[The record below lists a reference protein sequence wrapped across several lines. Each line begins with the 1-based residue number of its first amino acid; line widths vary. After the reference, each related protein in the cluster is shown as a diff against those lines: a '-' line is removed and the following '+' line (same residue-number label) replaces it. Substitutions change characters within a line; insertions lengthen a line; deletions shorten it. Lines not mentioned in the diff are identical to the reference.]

1 MAEEIRT
8 LADLPFHVSGRYPKS
23 VLIRRCR
30 AEAAD
35 VTELSSREFFE
46 QVRDLSLGLGALGVE
61 AGDRVAILSESRPE
75 WLIADYAALTRG
87 AVTVPIYPT
96 LPEAQVRYILADSGA
111 CAVVASDESQAAKV
125 RAVWPELPGLAV
137 LIVVDRAPDAAPSAA
152 AAAAEA
158 AGGAA
163 PPAEEQATGP
173 AADAAVP
180 GEADAGNDGANGPS
194 SGAADAVGSEPGD
207 AAPAAGAPTAARRE
221 ELSLADAAA
230 RGHRRLMDEEG
241 LGRMY
246 KEAAAAIPAD
256 RLATI
261 IYTSG
266 TTGEP
271 KGVML
276 SHGNIVSNIL
286 ASDSVISV
294 TDDDDALSFLPLS
307 HAFERMVCCLYL
319 YKGVTISFAES
330 LDTIA
335 RDLQGVRPTTLTGVP
350 RVYEKLHARIHD
362 AVAQAPAVRRALFH
376 WALGV
381 GGDASRAARAG
392 RRAPLATRL
401 QLGLATRIVLSK
413 VRERL
418 GGRVRFVVSGSAP
431 LDVPVAEFL
440 FAIGVPVVEG
450 YGLTET
456 APVLTVNPLEAP
468 RPGSV
473 GVAVPGVEIRIAADG
488 EILARGPNVMQG
500 YYHKPEATA
509 EVIVDGWFHTGDIG
523 RLDDDGYLTI
533 TDRKKEIIV
542 TAGGKNVA
550 PTPIEAELKRS
561 PLVAEAVLI
570 GNRRPCITALLVPDF
585 DALAHELGT
594 PAGAEAR
601 EEVAGRSDVKERLEA
616 VVAAVNA
623 DLPRHEQIKEFAAL
637 PAAFGIATGELT
649 PTLKVKRRVVEER
662 WGAAIEALY
671 AQ

>member
-1 MAEEIRT
+1 MAEGIRT
-8 LADLPFHVSGRYPKS
+8 LADLPFHVSGRYPKP

-30 AEAAD
+30 ADEAD
-35 VTELSSREFFE
+35 VAELSSREFFE
-46 QVRDLSLGLGALGVE
+46 QVRDLGLGLGAVGVE
-61 AGDRVAILSESRPE
+61 SGDRVAILSESRPE
-75 WLIADYAALTRG
+75 WLIADFAALTRG

-111 CAVVASDESQAAKV
+111 CAVVASDEAQAAKV
-125 RAVWPELPGLAV
+125 RAVWPDLPDLRV
-137 LIVVDRAPDAAPSAA
+137 LVVVDGTPGSAEPDAT
-152 AAAAEA
+152 
-158 AGGAA
+158 A
-163 PPAEEQATGP
+163 PPA
-173 AADAAVP
+173 V
-180 GEADAGNDGANGPS
+180 
-194 SGAADAVGSEPGD
+194 
-207 AAPAAGAPTAARRE
+207 ARRE
-221 ELSLADAAA
+221 ELSLAEAVA

-286 ASDSVISV
+286 AADSVISV
-294 TDDDDALSFLPLS
+294 TDDDEALSFLPLS

-381 GGDASRAARAG
+381 GGAASRAARAG
-392 RRAPLATRL
+392 RSAPLSTRL
-401 QLGLATRIVLSK
+401 QLGVASRLVLSK

-431 LDVPVAEFL
+431 LNVPVAEFL
-440 FAIGVPVVEG
+440 FAIGAPVVEG

-500 YYHKPEATA
+500 YYNKPEATA
-509 EVIVDGWFHTGDIG
+509 EVMVDGWFHTGDIG

-561 PLVAEAVLI
+561 PIVAEAVLI
-570 GNRRPCITALLVPDF
+570 GNRRPCITALLLPDF

-594 PAGAEAR
+594 PAGADAR
-601 EEVAGRSDVKERLEA
+601 EEAVARPEVKERLEA
-616 VVAAVNA
+616 VVEAVNA

-637 PAAFGIATGELT
+637 PAEFSIATGELT

-662 WGAAIEALY
+662 WGDTIETLY
-671 AQ
+671 TS

>member
-23 VLIRRCR
+23 VLVRRCR
-30 AEAAD
+30 AAAAD

-46 QVRDLSLGLGALGVE
+46 QVRDLSLGLGAFGVE

-75 WLIADYAALTRG
+75 WLIADFAALTRG

-111 CAVVASDESQAAKV
+111 CAVVAADETQAAKV
-125 RAVWPELPGLAV
+125 RAVWSDLPDLSV
-137 LIVVDRAPDAAPSAA
+137 LIVVDREPAAAPPSDAAPSDPDSS
-152 AAAAEA
+152 
-158 AGGAA
+158 AGEVSATESAG
-163 PPAEEQATGP
+163 PAEPDRGRTE
-173 AADAAVP
+173 P
-180 GEADAGNDGANGPS
+180 GAR
-194 SGAADAVGSEPGD
+194 SGAE
-207 AAPAAGAPTAARRE
+207 RRN
-221 ELSLADAAA
+221 ELSLAEAVA
-230 RGHRRLMDEEG
+230 RGHRRLMDEDG

-246 KEAAAAIPAD
+246 KEAAAAIQPD
-256 RLATI
+256 RLATL

-276 SHGNIVSNIL
+276 SHGNIVSNVL
-286 ASDSVISV
+286 SAASVISV
-294 TDDDDALSFLPLS
+294 TDDDEALSFLPLS
-307 HAFERMVCCLYL
+307 HAFERTVCCLYL
-319 YKGVTISFAES
+319 YRGVTISFAES
-330 LDTIA
+330 LETIA

-362 AVAQAPAVRRALFH
+362 AVAQAPAVRRALFR
-376 WALGV
+376 WALGL
-381 GGDASRAARAG
+381 GGAASRAARAG
-392 RRAPLATRL
+392 RPAPLATRL
-401 QLGLATRIVLSK
+401 QLGAADRLVLSK

-431 LDVPVAEFL
+431 LAVPVAEFL

-468 RPGSV
+468 RAGTV
-473 GVAVPGVEIRIAADG
+473 GPAIPGVELRIAADG

-500 YYHKPEATA
+500 YYNKPEATA
-509 EVIVDGWFHTGDIG
+509 EAIVDGWFHTGDIG
-523 RLDDDGYLTI
+523 RFDDDGYLAI

-561 PLVAEAVLI
+561 SIVAEAVLI

-585 DALAHELGT
+585 EALAHELGT
-594 PAGAEAR
+594 PAGAAR
-601 EEVAGRSDVKERLEA
+601 EDVASRPEVRERLAA

-637 PAAFGIATGELT
+637 PAAFTIATGELT

-662 WGAAIEALY
+662 WGEAIAALY
-671 AQ
+671 AS

>member
-1 MAEEIRT
+1 MITT

-23 VLIRRCR
+23 VLIRRCQ

-75 WLIADYAALTRG
+75 WLLADYAALTRG

-125 RAVWPELPGLAV
+125 RAVWPELPDLRV
-137 LIVVDRAPDAAPSAA
+137 LVVVDRAPDAAP
-152 AAAAEA
+152 
-158 AGGAA
+158 
-163 PPAEEQATGP
+163 PAEP
-173 AADAAVP
+173 A
-180 GEADAGNDGANGPS
+180 G
-194 SGAADAVGSEPGD
+194 
-207 AAPAAGAPTAARRE
+207 RE
-221 ELSLADAAA
+221 ELSLVDAAA

-276 SHGNIVSNIL
+276 SHGNIVSNVL
-286 ASDSVISV
+286 AADSVISV
-294 TDDDDALSFLPLS
+294 TDDDEALSFLPLS

-362 AVAQAPAVRRALFH
+362 AVAQAPAVRRSLFH

-381 GGDASRAARAG
+381 GGAASRAARAG
-392 RRAPLATRL
+392 RSAPLATRL
-401 QLGLATRIVLSK
+401 QLAPADRLVLSK

-561 PLVAEAVLI
+561 PLVAEAVLV
-570 GNRRPCITALLVPDF
+570 GNRRPCIAALLVPDF
-585 DALAHELGT
+585 DALAQELGT
-594 PAGAEAR
+594 PAGADAR
-601 EEVAGRSDVKERLEA
+601 EAVAARSDVKERLEA

-637 PAAFGIATGELT
+637 PAEFSIATGELT

-662 WGAAIEALY
+662 WGDAIEALY
-671 AQ
+671 AS

>member
-23 VLIRRCR
+23 VLIRRCQ
-30 AEAAD
+30 AAAAD
-35 VTELSSREFFE
+35 VTELSARAFFE

-61 AGDRVAILSESRPE
+61 DGDRVALLSESRPE
-75 WLIADYAALTRG
+75 WLIADFAVLTRG

-111 CAVVASDESQAAKV
+111 RVVVASDEAQAAKV
-125 RAVWPELPGLAV
+125 RAVWPDLPDLSV
-137 LIVVDRAPDAAPSAA
+137 LIVVDGAPST
-152 AAAAEA
+152 
-158 AGGAA
+158 A
-163 PPAEEQATGP
+163 PAV
-173 AADAAVP
+173 AAV
-180 GEADAGNDGANGPS
+180 
-194 SGAADAVGSEPGD
+194 
-207 AAPAAGAPTAARRE
+207 RE
-221 ELSLADAAA
+221 ELSLADATA
-230 RGHRRLMDEEG
+230 RGHRRLMDEDG

-246 KEAAAAIPAD
+246 KEAAAAIAPD

-276 SHGNIVSNIL
+276 SHENVVSNVI
-286 ASDSVISV
+286 ASDAVISV
-294 TDDDDALSFLPLS
+294 TDDDEALSFLPLS

-362 AVAQAPAVRRALFH
+362 AVAQAPAIRRALFH

-381 GGDASRAARAG
+381 GGAASRAARAG
-392 RRAPLATRL
+392 RPVPLVTRL
-401 QLGLATRIVLSK
+401 QLGVASRLVLSK

-418 GGRVRFVVSGSAP
+418 GGRVRFLVSGSAP
-431 LDVPVAEFL
+431 LSVPVAEFL

-500 YYHKPEATA
+500 YYNKPDATA
-509 EVIVDGWFHTGDIG
+509 AVIVDGWFHTGDIG
-523 RLDDDGYLTI
+523 QLDDGGYLTI

-561 PLVAEAVLI
+561 PIVAEAVLI

-585 DALAHELGT
+585 DALAHELDT

-601 EEVAGRSDVKERLEA
+601 EAVVARPEVKRRFEA
-616 VVAAVNA
+616 VVETVNA
-623 DLPRHEQIKEFAAL
+623 GLPRHEQIKEFAAL
-637 PAAFGIATGELT
+637 PAEFSIATGELT

-662 WGAAIEALY
+662 WRGTIDALY
-671 AQ
+671 GA

>member
-1 MAEEIRT
+1 MAEGIRT
-8 LADLPFHVSGRYPKS
+8 LADLPFHVSGRYPKP
-23 VLIRRCR
+23 VLVRRCQ
-30 AEAAD
+30 ADAAD
-35 VTELSSREFFE
+35 VTELSSRAFFE

-61 AGDRVAILSESRPE
+61 SGHRVATLSESRPE
-75 WLIADYAALTRG
+75 WLIADFAALTRG

-111 CAVVASDESQAAKV
+111 CAVVASDETQAAKV
-125 RAVWPELPGLAV
+125 RAVWPDLPDLSV
-137 LIVVDRAPDAAPSAA
+137 LIVVDGAPDGAPAGAADSSGDAASESEPGAADPGSAEPAA
-152 AAAAEA
+152 AAPAT
-158 AGGAA
+158 A
-163 PPAEEQATGP
+163 P
-173 AADAAVP
+173 
-180 GEADAGNDGANGPS
+180 
-194 SGAADAVGSEPGD
+194 
-207 AAPAAGAPTAARRE
+207 RRE
-221 ELSLADAAA
+221 ELSLAEATA

-286 ASDSVISV
+286 AADSVISV
-294 TDDDDALSFLPLS
+294 TDDDEALSFLPLS

-319 YKGVTISFAES
+319 YKGVTVSFAES

-362 AVAQAPAVRRALFH
+362 AVAQAPAIRRGLFH

-381 GGDASRAARAG
+381 GGAASRAARAG
-392 RRAPLATRL
+392 RSAPLTTRL
-401 QLGLATRIVLSK
+401 QLGVATRLVLSK

-431 LDVPVAEFL
+431 LNVPVAEFL

-473 GVAVPGVEIRIAADG
+473 GVAVPGVELRIAADG

-500 YYHKPEATA
+500 YYDKPEATA

-561 PLVAEAVLI
+561 PIVAEAVLV
-570 GNRRPCITALLVPDF
+570 GNRRPCITALLIPDF

-601 EEVAGRSDVKERLEA
+601 EEVAARPEVRARLGE
-616 VVAAVNA
+616 VVATVNA

-637 PAAFGIATGELT
+637 PAEFGIATGELT

-662 WGAAIEALY
+662 WGDTIEALY
-671 AQ
+671 AS

>member
-35 VTELSSREFFE
+35 VLELSSREFFE

-125 RAVWPELPGLAV
+125 RAVWPELPELAV
-137 LIVVDRAPDAAPSAA
+137 LIVVDRAADVPSADAA
-152 AAAAEA
+152 A
-158 AGGAA
+158 AGGA
-163 PPAEEQATGP
+163 PMAEA
-173 AADAAVP
+173 
-180 GEADAGNDGANGPS
+180 EA
-194 SGAADAVGSEPGD
+194 SGT
-207 AAPAAGAPTAARRE
+207 APAAAGPTAGAPAAARRE

-286 ASDSVISV
+286 ASDSVIAV

-362 AVAQAPAVRRALFH
+362 AVAQGPAVRRALFH

-381 GGDASRAARAG
+381 GGAASSSARAG
-392 RRAPLATRL
+392 RRAPLTTRL
-401 QLGLATRIVLSK
+401 QLGLATRLVLSK

-523 RLDDDGYLTI
+523 RLDEDGYLTI

-561 PLVAEAVLI
+561 PIVAEAVLI

-601 EEVAGRSDVKERLEA
+601 EDVAGRSDVKRRLEA

-637 PAAFGIATGELT
+637 PAEFSIATGELT

>member
-30 AEAAD
+30 ADAAD

-125 RAVWPELPGLAV
+125 RAVWPELPELAV
-137 LIVVDRAPDAAPSAA
+137 LIVVDRAPDT
-152 AAAAEA
+152 
-158 AGGAA
+158 A
-163 PPAEEQATGP
+163 PPAEEREASGAVP
-173 AADAAVP
+173 AAAVP
-180 GEADAGNDGANGPS
+180 SEADAGVDGA
-194 SGAADAVGSEPGD
+194 SGIRSDAADPVSSAAGD
-207 AAPAAGAPTAARRE
+207 ASPTAGAPTATRRE

-362 AVAQAPAVRRALFH
+362 AVAQAPAVRRTLFH

-392 RRAPLATRL
+392 RRAPLTTRL

-473 GVAVPGVEIRIAADG
+473 GVAVPGVEIRIASDG

-561 PLVAEAVLI
+561 PIVAEAVLI

-585 DALAHELGT
+585 AALAHELGT
-594 PAGAEAR
+594 PEGAEAR

-637 PAAFGIATGELT
+637 PAEFGIATGELT

>member
-1 MAEEIRT
+1 MAEGIRT
-8 LADLPFHVSGRYPKS
+8 LADLPFHVSGRYPKP
-23 VLIRRCR
+23 VLVRRCQ
-30 AEAAD
+30 ADAAD
-35 VTELSSREFFE
+35 VTELSSRAFFE
-46 QVRDLSLGLGALGVE
+46 QIRDLSLGLGALGVE
-61 AGDRVAILSESRPE
+61 SGHRVAILSESRPE
-75 WLIADYAALTRG
+75 WLIADFAALSRG

-111 CAVVASDESQAAKV
+111 RAVVASDEIQAAKV
-125 RAVWPELPGLAV
+125 RAVWPDLPDLAV
-137 LIVVDRAPDAAPSAA
+137 LIVVDRAPDAVPAGD
-152 AAAAEA
+152 AESS
-158 AGGAA
+158 G
-163 PPAEEQATGP
+163 
-173 AADAAVP
+173 DAASEAEP
-180 GEADAGNDGANGPS
+180 GEADP
-194 SGAADAVGSEPGD
+194 GSAE
-207 AAPAAGAPTAARRE
+207 PAAA
-221 ELSLADAAA
+221 ELSLAEATA

-246 KEAAAAIPAD
+246 KEAAAAIAAD

-286 ASDSVISV
+286 AADSVISV
-294 TDDDDALSFLPLS
+294 TDEDEALSFLPLS

-362 AVAQAPAVRRALFH
+362 AVTQAPAVRRALFH

-381 GGDASRAARAG
+381 GGAASRAARAG
-392 RRAPLATRL
+392 RSAPLTTRL
-401 QLGLATRIVLSK
+401 QLGVATRLVLSK
-413 VRERL
+413 VRDRL

-431 LDVPVAEFL
+431 LNVPVAEFL
-440 FAIGVPVVEG
+440 FAVGVPVVEG

-500 YYHKPEATA
+500 YYNKPEATA
-509 EVIVDGWFHTGDIG
+509 EVMVDGWFHTGDIG

-561 PLVAEAVLI
+561 PIVAEAVLI
-570 GNRRPCITALLVPDF
+570 GNRRPCITALLIPDF
-585 DALAHELGT
+585 DALAHELSTG
-594 PAGAEAR
+594 AGADSR
-601 EEVAGRSDVKERLEA
+601 EEAVARPEVKERLEA

-637 PAAFGIATGELT
+637 PAEFSIATGELT

-662 WGAAIEALY
+662 WGDTIEMLY
-671 AQ
+671 AS

>member
-8 LADLPFHVSGRYPKS
+8 LADLPFHVAGRFPKA

-30 AEAAD
+30 ADAAD
-35 VTELSSREFFE
+35 VTEHSSREFFE
-46 QVRDLSLGLGALGVE
+46 RIRDLGLGLGALGVA

-75 WLIADYAALTRG
+75 WLIADFAALTRG

-96 LPEAQVRYILADSGA
+96 LPESQVRYILADSGA
-111 CAVVASDESQAAKV
+111 RAVIVSDEIQAAKV
-125 RAVWPELPGLAV
+125 RAVWSDLPELSV
-137 LIVVDRAPDAAPSAA
+137 LVVMDGAPAAAPSPASS
-152 AAAAEA
+152 
-158 AGGAA
+158 AA
-163 PPAEEQATGP
+163 PPADP
-173 AADAAVP
+173 SSDAA
-180 GEADAGNDGANGPS
+180 
-194 SGAADAVGSEPGD
+194 
-207 AAPAAGAPTAARRE
+207 AAPARAARE
-221 ELSLADAAA
+221 ELSLADATA
-230 RGHRRLMDEEG
+230 RGHRRLMDEDG
-241 LGRMY
+241 LGREY
-246 KEAAAAIPAD
+246 KEEAAAIPPD

-276 SHGNIVSNIL
+276 SHENIVSNIR
-286 ASDSVISV
+286 ATNTVISV
-294 TDDDDALSFLPLS
+294 TDDDEALSFLPLS
-307 HAFERMVCCLYL
+307 HAFERMVCCFYL
-319 YKGVTISFAES
+319 YRGVTVSFAES

-362 AVAQAPAVRRALFH
+362 AVAQAPAIRRSLFH
-376 WALGV
+376 WALRV
-381 GGDASRAARAG
+381 GGAASRASRAG
-392 RRAPLATRL
+392 RAAPLGTRL
-401 QLGLATRIVLSK
+401 QLGLADRLVLSK

-431 LDVPVAEFL
+431 LSVPVAEFL

-456 APVLTVNPLEAP
+456 APVLTVNPLDAP

-473 GVAVPGVEIRIAADG
+473 GQAIPEVELRIADDG

-500 YYHKPEATA
+500 YYGKPEATA

-523 RLDDDGYLTI
+523 KLDDDGYLTI
-533 TDRKKEIIV
+533 TDRKKEILV

-550 PTPIEAELKRS
+550 PTPIEAALKRS
-561 PLVAEAVLI
+561 PSVAEAVLI
-570 GNRRPCITALLVPDF
+570 GNRRPCVTALLVPDF
-585 DALAHELGT
+585 EALSHELGT

-601 EEVAGRSDVKERLEA
+601 AEVVARPDVKRHFEA
-616 VVAAVNA
+616 VVEAVNA

-637 PAAFGIATGELT
+637 PAEFGIATGELT

-662 WGAAIEALY
+662 WQDAIDALY
-671 AQ
+671 QS

>member
-1 MAEEIRT
+1 MAEGIRT

-35 VTELSSREFFE
+35 VTELSSRAFFE

-75 WLIADYAALTRG
+75 WLIADFAALTRG

-111 CAVVASDESQAAKV
+111 CAVVASDETQAAKV
-125 RAVWPELPGLAV
+125 RAVWPDLPDLSV
-137 LIVVDRAPDAAPSAA
+137 LVVVDGAP
-152 AAAAEA
+152 AAAAE
-158 AGGAA
+158 
-163 PPAEEQATGP
+163 
-173 AADAAVP
+173 
-180 GEADAGNDGANGPS
+180 
-194 SGAADAVGSEPGD
+194 
-207 AAPAAGAPTAARRE
+207 RE
-221 ELSLADAAA
+221 ELDLAEARA

-241 LGRMY
+241 LARMY

-276 SHGNIVSNIL
+276 THGNIVSNVL

-294 TDDDDALSFLPLS
+294 TDDDEALSFLPLS

-381 GGDASRAARAG
+381 GGAASRAARAG
-392 RRAPLATRL
+392 RPAPLATRL
-401 QLGLATRIVLSK
+401 QLGVATRLVLSK

-431 LDVPVAEFL
+431 LSVPVAEFL

-468 RPGSV
+468 RLGSV

-500 YYHKPEATA
+500 YYDKPEETA
-509 EVIVDGWFHTGDIG
+509 GTIVDGWFHTGDIG
-523 RLDDDGYLTI
+523 RLDDDGYLMI

-550 PTPIEAELKRS
+550 PTPIEAGLKRS
-561 PLVAEAVLI
+561 PIVAEAVLI
-570 GNRRPCITALLVPDF
+570 GNRRPCITALLIPDF

-594 PAGAEAR
+594 PAGADAR
-601 EEVAGRSDVKERLEA
+601 GEVAARPDVKERLEA

-637 PAAFGIATGELT
+637 PAEFGIATGELT
-649 PTLKVKRRVVEER
+649 PTLKVRRRVVEER
-662 WGAAIEALY
+662 WGDTIEALY
-671 AQ
+671 AS

>member
-1 MAEEIRT
+1 MAEGLRT
-8 LADLPFHVSGRYPKS
+8 LADLPFHVSGRYSKP
-23 VLIRRCR
+23 VLIRRCQ
-30 AEAAD
+30 ADEAD
-35 VTELSSREFFE
+35 VTEISSREFFE
-46 QVRDLSLGLGALGVE
+46 RIRDLSLGLGALGIE

-75 WLIADYAALTRG
+75 WLMADFAALTRG

-111 CAVVASDESQAAKV
+111 RAVVASDEIQAAKV
-125 RAVWPELPGLAV
+125 RAVWSDLPDLAV
-137 LIVVDRAPDAAPSAA
+137 LIVID
-152 AAAAEA
+152 
-158 AGGAA
+158 A
-163 PPAEEQATGP
+163 PPAEST
-173 AADAAVP
+173 V
-180 GEADAGNDGANGPS
+180 DGAPS
-194 SGAADAVGSEPGD
+194 E
-207 AAPAAGAPTAARRE
+207 AAPTEPAPTAAVHQ
-221 ELSLADAAA
+221 ELSVADATA
-230 RGHRRLMDEEG
+230 RGHQRLMQEDG

-246 KEAAAAIPAD
+246 KEAAAAIPPD

-276 SHGNIVSNIL
+276 SHGNVCSNVV
-286 ASDSVISV
+286 AADAVISV
-294 TDDDDALSFLPLS
+294 TDDDEALSFLPLS

-330 LDTIA
+330 LDTIG

-362 AVAQAPAVRRALFH
+362 AVAQGPAVRRALFH
-376 WALGV
+376 WALRV
-381 GGDASRAARAG
+381 GSASSRASREG
-392 RRAPLATRL
+392 RSAPLATRL
-401 QLGLATRIVLSK
+401 QVGVANRLVLSK

-431 LDVPVAEFL
+431 LSVPVAEFM

-473 GVAVPGVEIRIAADG
+473 GRAVTGVEIRIAADG

-500 YYHKPEATA
+500 YYGKPEATA

-550 PTPIEAELKRS
+550 PTPIEAALKRA
-561 PLVAEAVLI
+561 PIVAEAVLI
-570 GNRRPCITALLVPDF
+570 GNRRPCITALLIPDF

-594 PAGAEAR
+594 PAGTDAR
-601 EEVAGRSDVKERLEA
+601 DEVVARPEVKRRFEA
-616 VVAAVNA
+616 VVDAVNA
-623 DLPRHEQIKEFAAL
+623 NLPRHEQIRELAAL
-637 PAAFGIATGELT
+637 PVEFGIATGELT

-662 WGAAIEALY
+662 WSDTIDALY

>member
-1 MAEEIRT
+1 VAEEIRT

-23 VLIRRCR
+23 VLIRRCQ
-30 AEAAD
+30 AAAAD
-35 VTELSSREFFE
+35 VTELSARAFFE

-61 AGDRVAILSESRPE
+61 DGDRVALLSESRPE
-75 WLIADYAALTRG
+75 WLIADFAVLTRG

-111 CAVVASDESQAAKV
+111 RVVVASDEAQAAKV
-125 RAVWPELPGLAV
+125 RAVWPDLPDLSV
-137 LIVVDRAPDAAPSAA
+137 LIVVDGAPST
-152 AAAAEA
+152 
-158 AGGAA
+158 A
-163 PPAEEQATGP
+163 PAV
-173 AADAAVP
+173 AAV
-180 GEADAGNDGANGPS
+180 
-194 SGAADAVGSEPGD
+194 
-207 AAPAAGAPTAARRE
+207 RE
-221 ELSLADAAA
+221 ELSLADATA
-230 RGHRRLMDEEG
+230 RGHRRLMDEDG

-246 KEAAAAIPAD
+246 KEAAAAIAPD

-276 SHGNIVSNIL
+276 SHENVVSNVI
-286 ASDSVISV
+286 ASDAVISV
-294 TDDDDALSFLPLS
+294 TDDDEALSFLPLS

-381 GGDASRAARAG
+381 GGAASRAARAG
-392 RRAPLATRL
+392 RPVPLVTRL
-401 QLGLATRIVLSK
+401 QLGVASRLVLSK

-418 GGRVRFVVSGSAP
+418 GGRVRFLVSGSAP
-431 LDVPVAEFL
+431 LSVPVAEFL

-500 YYHKPEATA
+500 YYNKPDATA
-509 EVIVDGWFHTGDIG
+509 AVIVDGWFHTGDIG
-523 RLDDDGYLTI
+523 QLDDGGYLTI

-561 PLVAEAVLI
+561 PIVAEAVLI

-585 DALAHELGT
+585 DALAHELDT

-601 EEVAGRSDVKERLEA
+601 EAVVARPEVKRRFEA
-616 VVAAVNA
+616 VVETVNA
-623 DLPRHEQIKEFAAL
+623 GLPRHEQIKEFAAL
-637 PAAFGIATGELT
+637 PAEFSIATGELT

-662 WGAAIEALY
+662 WRGTIDALY
-671 AQ
+671 GA

>member
-23 VLIRRCR
+23 VLIRRCQ
-30 AEAAD
+30 ADAAD
-35 VTELSSREFFE
+35 VAELSSRAFFE
-46 QVRDLSLGLGALGVE
+46 QIRDLSLGLGALGVE

-75 WLIADYAALTRG
+75 WLIADYAVLTRG

-96 LPEAQVRYILADSGA
+96 LPEAQVRYILADSRA
-111 CAVVASDESQAAKV
+111 RAAVASDETQAAKI
-125 RAVWPELPGLAV
+125 RAVWQDLPDLSV
-137 LIVVDRAPDAAPSAA
+137 LIVVDAAPSSD
-152 AAAAEA
+152 
-158 AGGAA
+158 
-163 PPAEEQATGP
+163 
-173 AADAAVP
+173 DAASEAEP
-180 GEADAGNDGANGPS
+180 GEADPS
-194 SGAADAVGSEPGD
+194 RAEPSGAAPAV
-207 AAPAAGAPTAARRE
+207 AAVRE
-221 ELSLADAAA
+221 ELSLADATA
-230 RGHRRLMDEEG
+230 RGHRRLMDEDG

-246 KEAAAAIPAD
+246 KEAAAAIAPD

-276 SHGNIVSNIL
+276 SHENVVSNVI
-286 ASDSVISV
+286 ASDAVISV
-294 TDDDDALSFLPLS
+294 TDDDEALSFLPLS

-362 AVAQAPAVRRALFH
+362 AVAQAPAIRRALFH

-381 GGDASRAARAG
+381 GGAASRAARAG
-392 RRAPLATRL
+392 RPVPLVTRL
-401 QLGLATRIVLSK
+401 QLGVASRLVLSK

-418 GGRVRFVVSGSAP
+418 GGRVRFLVSGSAP
-431 LDVPVAEFL
+431 LSVPVAEFL

-500 YYHKPEATA
+500 YYNKPAATA
-509 EVIVDGWFHTGDIG
+509 EVMVDGWFHTGDIG
-523 RLDDDGYLTI
+523 QLDDGGYLTI

-561 PLVAEAVLI
+561 PIVAEAVLI

-585 DALAHELGT
+585 DALAHELDT

-601 EEVAGRSDVKERLEA
+601 EAVVARPEVKRRFEA
-616 VVAAVNA
+616 VVETVNA
-623 DLPRHEQIKEFAAL
+623 GLPRHEQIKEFAAL
-637 PAAFGIATGELT
+637 PAEFSIATGELT

-662 WGAAIEALY
+662 WRGTIDGLY
-671 AQ
+671 GS